1 MVYSYSRKL
10 QNNLDD
16 LELHEPARGSSEKKM
31 LSEKSMGRRHYAKLK
46 TKPHTILCVYV
57 HVCMC
62 AYAHT
67 QDQIQISGYT

>member
-1 MVYSYSRKL
+1 MVSSYSRKL

-46 TKPHTILCVYV
+46 TKPVHMHTHRTKFRLVV
-57 HVCMC
+57 
-62 AYAHT
+62 T
-67 QDQIQISGYT
+67 LEGEKKTG